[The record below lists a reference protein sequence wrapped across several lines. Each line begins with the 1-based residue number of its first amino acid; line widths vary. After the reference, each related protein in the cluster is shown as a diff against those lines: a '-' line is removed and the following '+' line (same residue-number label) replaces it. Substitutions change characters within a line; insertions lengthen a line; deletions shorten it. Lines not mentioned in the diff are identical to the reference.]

1 MNKVFNLS
9 TPFFNSSSNAA
20 TPCNDDDIDKFAPV
34 DFDVVDVDVL
44 SSPFNRLMISIL
56 LLEPTLVLSTLCSA
70 LLESF
75 EWTLLLLG

>member
-34 DFDVVDVDVL
+34 DFDVVDVVSVEDGWK
-44 SSPFNRLMISIL
+44 SPPLEEL
-56 LLEPTLVLSTLCSA
+56 LP
-70 LLESF
+70 
-75 EWTLLLLG
+75 